1 MDVHVEAGPIEDCV
15 QAILGSSVFR
25 SSKQC
30 QTLLRYIVEHSLAG
44 QDALLRE
51 RVIGTA
57 VFGRAPDY
65 DCGNDP
71 VVRARVNEVRKR
83 LAQYYEGHRSD
94 TSVRISIPSG
104 SYRAA
109 FETTEMRT
117 LESATT
123 SIDAS
128 EDSPIEEMH
137 QTTLFINAGDH
148 PEIEPAR
155 LVPGDSK
162 TPVWRAWGIAAVV
175 TCFLLVA
182 VAIVAAKWHKS
193 ELDLLWNPI
202 LESKKAVFLYT
213 GTVGPLY
220 RPAVDPIDRTKSVS
234 DLELPAVPPP
244 LSPVETQEP
253 NARVFESV
261 GGNLAPPADIA
272 ADLKIA
278 ALMNSYNR
286 NLSLRTGEGLQFAD
300 LKGSP
305 AVLIGAYDNY
315 WTLELARE
323 LPFYLD
329 RGVRIRERSGQHR
342 VWSGVGGADSTLVE
356 DYAIVFRLLD
366 SKTGGP
372 IIAIAGL
379 TTCATQ
385 AAAEFT
391 TDPVQLKKLAGIPR
405 DVLARG
411 NIEFVLRA
419 SLVNCTPASTEVVA
433 QQYW

>member
-1 MDVHVEAGPIEDCV
+1 MEVHLEAAPIEDCL
-15 QAILGSSVFR
+15 QAILESSVFR

-44 QDALLRE
+44 ESALLRE

-94 TSVRISIPSG
+94 ILVRISIPSG
-104 SYRAA
+104 SYRAV
-109 FETTEMRT
+109 FETTEMRA

-123 SIDAS
+123 LIDAS
-128 EDSPIEEMH
+128 EGSPIAETH
-137 QTTLFINAGDH
+137 QTSLLISEGDH
-148 PEIEPAR
+148 PEIEAAR
-155 LVPGDSK
+155 IVPGVSRN
-162 TPVWRAWGIAAVV
+162 PVWRARGIAAVV
-175 TCFLLVA
+175 TCTLLIAVA
-182 VAIVAAKWHKS
+182 VVAAKWHKS

-202 LESKKAVFLYT
+202 IESKKTVFLYT

-220 RPAVDPIDRTKSVS
+220 RRAGDPIDKIKSGS
-234 DLELPAVPPP
+234 DLELPPLPPQVP
-244 LSPVETQEP
+244 PVETQEP
-253 NARVFESV
+253 NARVFVSV
-261 GGNLAPPADIA
+261 GIFAPPADIA

-278 ALMNSYNR
+278 ALVNSYDR
-286 NLSLRTGEGLQFAD
+286 NLSLRTGEGLPFTD

-315 WTLELARE
+315 WTMELARD
-323 LPFYLD
+323 LPFSLD

-342 VWSGVGGADSTLVE
+342 VWSGAGGADSTLVE
-356 DYAIVFRLLD
+356 DYAIVFRLVD

-372 IIAIAGL
+372 VIAIAGL

-385 AAAEFT
+385 AAAEFA

-405 DVLARG
+405 DVLAHG
-411 NIEFVLRA
+411 NIELVIRA